1 MKRYHPVGHVV
12 DLGGHVTGVLL
23 QEKSG
28 PKTGT
33 CPAVYTS
40 WDRFLELVALEEV
53 QLFSLQGGNLEV
65 SYDGQGSS
73 QLSLDEYWQS
83 DSQFNEAGIML
94 EDCLNVSLFST
105 CEKFKM
111 QFSVLTVWHP
121 TCISP
126 DVEEQIR
133 KASLSVNVVAPNLL
147 LVQAS
152 PELIQDCLK
161 QLKCPVCV
169 NVDTHTHRDNLI
181 YPVNPLLIKAVTD
194 EDILRQIEIDFL
206 NCSHG
211 SSNVIAKSS
220 QSVTRL
226 MLD

>member
-1 MKRYHPVGHVV
+1 MKTYCPAGHIV
-12 DLGGHVTGVLL
+12 DLGGHITGVLL
-23 QEKSG
+23 QEK
-28 PKTGT
+28 TGLKVET
-33 CPAVYTS
+33 GLAVYVS
-40 WDRFLELVALEEV
+40 WDRFLKLVAQEEV
-53 QLFSLQGGNLEV
+53 QLFSLRDGNLDIR
-65 SYDGQGSS
+65 YDNEGPEAFNGSS
-73 QLSLDEYWQS
+73 QLTLDEYWKS
-83 DSQFNEAGIML
+83 DSQFNEAGVML

-121 TCISP
+121 TCISS

-169 NVDTHTHRDNLI
+169 NVDTHTYRDNLI
-181 YPVNPLLIKAVTD
+181 YPANPLLIKVVTD
-194 EDILRQIEIDFL
+194 ETILQQIEIDFL
-206 NCSHG
+206 HCSHG
-211 SSNVIAKSS
+211 SSMS
-220 QSVTRL
+220 QRSL
-226 MLD
+226 HSQ